1 MPTQKPRIGLTLA
14 SETATLLGTMAQA
27 THQSTASLA
36 KELLLEALEDRED
49 VSLSALAEVRSV
61 ENQKLLSHSDVWQQ
75 AV

>member
-14 SETATLLGTMAQA
+14 PETATLLGTMAQA

-49 VSLSALAEVRSV
+49 ITLSALAEIRSI
-61 ENQKLLSHSDVWQQ
+61 ENKVLVKHSDVWQ
-75 AV
+75 